1 MNTLYSEKGKHNSLQ
16 NTLKKQ
22 SAFDGSREK
31 EKCCCSQC
39 NEVDALPTAL
49 SSQYCEA
56 ANAVPQ
62 FDVVY
67 SDHYVVR

>member
-1 MNTLYSEKGKHNSLQ
+1 MHSSLQ

-22 SAFDGSREK
+22 SAFDDSEREK
-31 EKCCCSQC
+31 ERCCHGQC

-62 FDVVY
+62 FDVVF
-67 SDHYVVR
+67 SGHYVVR